1 MANANKGGDWQNA
14 GTSLWLIGELG
25 GGLVWFSKEN
35 IIGVYKEL
43 KDRVLKGEGVPSL
56 LAFNGELLPKMPE
69 YITRGGYSKTKP
81 LAIRTLDLAT
91 VAMKPHLVRLTE
103 LLAKNKLDTKVVY
116 VMGYSDIYNE
126 SSYHD
131 LFVKEYNFNPA
142 QIGRDLLAY
151 SKKVDADATIIEKS
165 KGLLNKEL
173 SNGKDGKSHE
183 EKIYNLREKVR
194 QLEEERADYAHTYE
208 LLRQLF
214 SLWLEEHFNSIDD
227 LAKIRSKLNPGKSPL
242 LDELISNFVTDTVSV
257 EEVQK
262 KYDEVSKE
270 LISVDKSKEP
280 KRYEELDSYS
290 KELADM
296 LKRISA
302 KEISKQQE
310 QAMRAVHEHAE
321 AGELYT
327 HNLPGS
333 KRLDDLSWL
342 LADSI
347 VKTYIRNT
355 FGRRVNL
362 DILSENVNDVSLK
375 EIGVRLSARGS
386 NTSESYPASPDA
398 RLETE
403 AHFAGSN
410 AEIVAMSHV
419 VVGSVKAKPL
429 FNSHDSEGKL
439 VYEVSVPPIVDFQK
453 VQEAWNE
460 GIKTPLTEVVGKNK
474 GVTSGFI
481 EARISKDGGVSFYFY
496 SSAYL
501 KLKAKEAFDDE
512 KEPLESR
519 LKELKRSDQLKRI
532 SNSELSEESIAQIEN
547 KLPSEMNL
555 RLLREAKE
563 RMPDSLAPYLASYSQ
578 PAQIK
583 QLPIL
588 MYNDAHIGTS
598 GYGLPTVRLTD
609 ALEKYLK
616 DNGLVANIL
625 FLGGDNIEGDYLGIK
640 NELNKESSISN
651 VKEFE
656 EYLAKTKIDRNRRQ
670 ELVEEYESYLLYKQP
685 IGNTDE
691 QREVLIQHLLPVIKA
706 AKAQAIVVVSG
717 QHYNKSYRNK
727 TNDEAMSI
735 AQTLKGRVRAQII
748 PISGGDMGSGDV
760 KLSDNTSIYV
770 AHRLQTRRLNLDADH
785 ILALGA
791 DRHEHSIDFI
801 TTPWGQTVIS
811 ATGTTSSMLTGFPM
825 QVGIP
830 TSQGTRGFTYLDLA
844 YANDGTSG
852 KPELLK
858 AEIKLIGLKQLN
870 RYTDLPKEILD
881 FEKQKTRI
889 NIATTTKNKSR

>member
-1 MANANKGGDWQNA
+1 MADANKGGDWQNA

-183 EKIYNLREKVR
+183 EKIYNLREKIR
-194 QLEEERADYAHTYE
+194 QLEEEQSDYARTYE
-208 LLRQLF
+208 LLEHLF
-214 SLWLEEHFNSIDD
+214 GLWLEEHFNSIDD
-227 LAKIRSKLNPGKSPL
+227 LVRIRSKLNPGKSPL

-270 LISVDKSKEP
+270 LLSVDKSKEP

-362 DILSENVNDVSLK
+362 DILDENVNDVGLK
-375 EIGVRLSARGS
+375 GTSVRLSARGS
-386 NTSESYPASPDA
+386 NTSESYPAGPDV

-410 AEIVAMSHV
+410 VEIVAMSHAI
-419 VVGSVKAKPL
+419 VGSVKAKPL
-429 FNSHDSEGKL
+429 FNSPDSEGKL
-439 VYEVSVPPIVDFQK
+439 VYEVSVPPMVDFQK
-453 VQEAWNE
+453 VQNAWNE
-460 GIKTPLTEVVGKNK
+460 GVKTPLTEVVGKNK
-474 GVTSGFI
+474 GITSGFI
-481 EARISKDGGVSFYFY
+481 EARVSKDGVSFDFY
-496 SSAYL
+496 NSNYL
-501 KLKAKEAFDDE
+501 KLKAKEAFDEE

-519 LKELKRSDQLKRI
+519 LKELKRSDQLKRL

-555 RLLREAKE
+555 RLLRLAKE

-598 GYGLPTVRLTD
+598 GYGLPTVLLTD
-609 ALEKYLK
+609 ALAKYLK
-616 DNGLVANIL
+616 DNSLVANIL

-651 VKEFE
+651 VKEFD
-656 EYLAKTKIDRNRRQ
+656 EYLAKTKIGKSRRQ
-670 ELVEEYESYLLYKQP
+670 ELVKEYEAYLLYKQP

-691 QREVLIQHLLPVIKA
+691 QKEVLIQHLLPVIRA
-706 AKAQAIVVVSG
+706 AKVQAIVAVSG
-717 QHYNKSYRNK
+717 QHYNKSYQNK

-735 AQTLKGRVRAQII
+735 AQALKGRVRVPII

-760 KLSDNTSIYV
+760 QLHDGTSIYV
-770 AHRLQTRRLNLDADH
+770 AHRLQTGRLNLDHDH

-791 DRHEHSIDFI
+791 DRHEHSIDI
-801 TTPWGQTVIS
+801 VTTPWNQTVIS

-852 KPELLK
+852 KPVLLK

-870 RYTDLPKEILD
+870 RYIYLPSEIID
-881 FEKQKTRI
+881 FEKQKTC
-889 NIATTTKNKSR
+889 IA